1 MAAMATTTTTTPDI
15 TCNKLFGLV
24 YKMTDGSDQWRIRI
38 PISEC
43 KDIKLPASY
52 NGTLDREQ
60 YKLYSILSEFNI
72 DYKTIDEK
80 YYQYLIKSD
89 SEYLYCYA
97 RTENCVRAGLVHYI
111 RMNGKDINK
120 LTFTRS
126 IEYNIYKKNNIEK
139 LRTCRISSLYTEKEE
154 VDRWGPNT
162 WYPGCD
168 EGDY

>member
-1 MAAMATTTTTTPDI
+1 MAAMATMTTPTTTPTTTPDI
-15 TCNKLFGLV
+15 TYNKLFGLV

-43 KDIKLPASY
+43 KDIELPASY

-80 YYQYLIKSD
+80 YYQYQIKSD

-97 RTENCVRAGLVHYI
+97 RTENCVRAGLIHYI
-111 RMNGKDINK
+111 RMNRKDINK

-126 IEYNIYKKNNIEK
+126 IEYNIYKKNN
-139 LRTCRISSLYTEKEE
+139 TEKEE
-154 VDRWGPNT
+154 DIDIDIGPGGIFGGDC
-162 WYPGCD
+162 PFGE